1 MTVMEPAKSTRA
13 LTSIVTPPSD
23 VDLPELSLKERFVAN
38 IRQNWQIYLMLAP
51 MVIYFLVF
59 AYRPMLGLVIAFKDF
74 SLFKGIWGSPWVG
87 LEHFHTLFGDPYF
100 WRAVKNT
107 VIISGL
113 SLLFAFPAPIILALM
128 FNELRHQGFKRAAQT
143 IAYLP
148 HFISIVIVAGI
159 VVNIFAPS
167 GIVNLILTKLGAEET
182 TYFLTRPEWFRP
194 IFIGSNIWKEA
205 GFESIIYLAA
215 IAGVSPSLYESAKVD
230 GATRFQMMY
239 LITLPCILPTI
250 LIMLIIRIGNLLEV
264 SFEYVILLYQ
274 PATYETADV
283 ITTWIYRQGLQNNN
297 YDLATAAG
305 VFNAVVAFTLVITA
319 NRLSKRLSK
328 TSLW

>member
-1 MTVMEPAKSTRA
+1 MTM
-13 LTSIVTPPSD
+13 SD
-23 VDLPELSLKERFVAN
+23 NASHSGLAPGEDYSDYDLPELSLADR
-38 IRQNWQIYLMLAP
+38 IRQNFAQNWQVYVMLAP

-59 AYRPMLGLVIAFKDF
+59 AYKPMLGLVIAFKDF

-87 LEHFHTLFGDPYF
+87 FEHFETLFNDPYF

-107 VIISGL
+107 VIISVF
-113 SLLFAFPAPIILALM
+113 SLIFAFPAPIILALM
-128 FNELRHQGFKRAAQT
+128 FNELRHQGFKKTAQT

-159 VVNIFAPS
+159 VVNFFSPS
-167 GIVNLILTKLGAEET
+167 GIVNLLLTKLGMDDPI
-182 TYFLTRPEWFRP
+182 YFLTMPEWFRP

-215 IAGVSPSLYESAKVD
+215 IAGVSPTLYESAKVD

-297 YDLATAAG
+297 YDVATAAG
-305 VFNAVVAFTLVITA
+305 VFNAVVAFALVITA
-319 NRLSKRLSK
+319 NRLSKRVSR
-328 TSLW
+328 TGLW

>member
-1 MTVMEPAKSTRA
+1 MSAVNHTKRHT
-13 LTSIVTPPSD
+13 TSEF
-23 VDLPELSLKERFVAN
+23 DLPELSVQEKIIDSFKR
-38 IRQNWQIYLMLAP
+38 NWQIYLMLAP
-51 MVIYFLVF
+51 MVVYFLVF

-87 LEHFHTLFGDPYF
+87 LEHFHTLFEDPFF

-107 VIISGL
+107 VIISGF

-128 FNELRHQGFKRAAQT
+128 FNEIRHQGFKRLAQT

-159 VVNIFAPS
+159 VVNFFAPS
-167 GIVNLILTKLGAEET
+167 GIVNIILTKLGMAEP
-182 TYFLTRPEWFRP
+182 TYFLTKPEWFRS

-215 IAGVSPSLYESAKVD
+215 ITGVSPSLYESAKVD

-283 ITTWIYRQGLQNNN
+283 ITTWIYRQGLQNSN
-297 YDLATAAG
+297 YDVATAAG
-305 VFNAVVAFTLVITA
+305 VFNAVVAFALVITA
-319 NRLSKRLSK
+319 NQISKRLSK